1 MTGTATL
8 TENMVYGEEV
18 TVPTVMSVRNV
29 TVTVA
34 TMTRKTDRT
43 ALLNP
48 FTLLAVTRLKEWL

>member
-8 TENMVYGEEV
+8 TENMVYGEVV

-34 TMTRKTDRT
+34 TIMRKTDRT
-43 ALLNP
+43 TLLNP
-48 FTLLAVTRLKEWL
+48 FTLLAVTRFRE